1 MLSGGQQRR
10 VSLAIGAAMRPSIII
25 LDEPTANL
33 DMATKSMV
41 VGMLERLKKHVDT
54 IIIAT
59 HDMQLV
65 AEWANRILVMHG
77 GELIADDSSEAIF
90 QQDQLLERAGLV
102 PPQII
107 SLCNELNYPYCPTID
122 SFVEY
127 WKSLNQRGVSVGN

>member
-1 MLSGGQQRR
+1 
-10 VSLAIGAAMRPSIII
+10 MRPSIII

-41 VGMLERLKKHVDT
+41 VEMLERLKKHVDT

-90 QQDQLLERAGLV
+90 QQDQLLEQADLGS
-102 PPQII
+102 PAD
-107 SLCNELNYPYCPTID
+107 Y
-122 SFVEY
+122 
-127 WKSLNQRGVSVGN
+127 